1 MRDWMDEHLPW
12 WVLGVIDWP
21 RYRLFSRCWPCGRLM
36 VLHTPWALF
45 VCERTPMP
53 IEITDAG
60 MERIGAPV
68 PLGVQWADNELATD
82 WQLVG
87 DPVVPVTARGSA

>member
-1 MRDWMDEHLPW
+1 MDEHLPW

-21 RYRLFSRCWPCGRLM
+21 GYRVFSRCWVCGRLM

-53 IEITDAG
+53 IEIIEQGMALLDA
-60 MERIGAPV
+60 E
-68 PLGVQWADNELATD
+68 
-82 WQLVG
+82 
-87 DPVVPVTARGSA
+87 PVVPVSHADSAA

>member
-1 MRDWMDEHLPW
+1 LRVWMEDHLPW

-21 RYRLFSRCWPCGRLM
+21 KYRLLGRCIVCGRSV

-53 IEITDAG
+53 IEITDKG
-60 MERIGAPV
+60 R
-68 PLGVQWADNELATD
+68 ELLAESE
-82 WQLVG
+82 
-87 DPVVPVTARGSA
+87 PFVPVTAREIA

>member
-21 RYRLFSRCWPCGRLM
+21 KYRLISRCWPCGRLM
-36 VLHTPWALF
+36 ALHTPWAKF

-53 IEITDAG
+53 ITITDAG
-60 MERIGAPV
+60 MDLMRAPV
-68 PLGVQWADNELATD
+68 PLAVALADLPSTD

-87 DPVVPVTARGSA
+87 DAVVPVSHAGSA